1 LLCRIP
7 SQDQKKY
14 EPALVSAVG
23 GAGSAT
29 LFSIAAAIWPARA
42 AVAFTTTSTASVL
55 NNSSLPL
62 GS

>member
-42 AVAFTTTSTASVL
+42 AVAFTTTSTASVP
-55 NNSSLPL
+55 NNS
-62 GS
+62 